1 MTQSDLTKEEQEDL
15 RVIEDAIEKGEYR
28 SVLTPERRRELEQA
42 ASKPRE
48 RKQLV
53 TLRVA
58 PADLAKLKRKAE
70 HEGLAPTTYMASV
83 LHKTAVQ

>member
-1 MTQSDLTKEEQEDL
+1 MTHSNLSKEEKNDL
-15 RVIEDAIEKGEYR
+15 STIEDAIEKGEYR
-28 SVLTPERRRELEQA
+28 SVLTPQRRRELEQA
-42 ASKPRE
+42 AAKPRV

-58 PADLAKLKRKAE
+58 PTDLAKLKQQAE

-83 LHKTAVQ
+83 LHKTAVK